1 MTRVKHAWMMSVGAG
16 VVLQFSGVA
25 WAQDLNSTSGP
36 VGPQLDPEARAPA
49 KSFPTH
55 NADRPSSADSDSIVQ
70 HHSVSLDVPRVAY
83 TDTAFGVAPSTLGIA
98 GFGEVRNGV
107 DTESDAHLGG
117 GLRIWG
123 SPVDRLLFVLD
134 AQRNDETDKFAPAI
148 TAQVRILGSEKDGW
162 AFGALTRY
170 KAEGF
175 ADLGGEMEA
184 GLLGSIN
191 GSGLHLDAN
200 VVAGADF
207 DGGESDGE
215 ALARGGYDVLKFLR
229 LGAEG
234 RFRSRL
240 TGNTELPGH
249 RNWDGFGGPQV
260 LAFADHYFGAVTG
273 GPSTVGISDKLGWSV
288 IASAGGVM
296 F

>member
-1 MTRVKHAWMMSVGAG
+1 M
-16 VVLQFSGVA
+16 
-25 WAQDLNSTSGP
+25 
-36 VGPQLDPEARAPA
+36 
-49 KSFPTH
+49 
-55 NADRPSSADSDSIVQ
+55 
-70 HHSVSLDVPRVAY
+70 
-83 TDTAFGVAPSTLGIA
+83 GIA
-98 GFGEVRNGV
+98 GFGEARNGV
-107 DTESDAHLGG
+107 NTESHAHIGG

-148 TAQVRILGSEKDGW
+148 TAQIRIFGSENDGW
-162 AFGALTRY
+162 ALGALARY

-175 ADLGGEMEA
+175 AELGGEMEA
-184 GLLGSIN
+184 GLLGSFSR
-191 GSGLHLDAN
+191 SGLHLDAN

-215 ALARGGYDVLKFLR
+215 VLARGGYDLLKFLR
-229 LGAEG
+229 LGAEA
-234 RFRSRL
+234 RLRSRL
-240 TGNTELPGH
+240 TGNTALPGH
-249 RNWDGFGGPQV
+249 RNWDGFGGAQI

-273 GPSTVGISDKLGWSV
+273 GPSTVGISDKVGWSV